1 MRLTIPW
8 YSFDRQTTDA
18 DYLTKA
24 TSKPAKTDGSGKI
37 RCRSCHQ
44 VITDGEQGIHQNG
57 SHIHTC
63 TNPHD
68 HCFRFACYQEAPGC
82 TQVGSVSYEHS
93 WFTGHSWQIALCG
106 ACGEHLG
113 WLFTGEDR
121 FYGLI
126 VNRLVDENQP
136 SV

>member
-1 MRLTIPW
+1 MELTIPW
-8 YSFDRQTTDA
+8 YCFDRQTTDS

-24 TSKPAKTDGSGKI
+24 TSKPAKTDDSGKI

-44 VITDGEQGIHQNG
+44 VITDREQGIHQNG
-57 SHIHTC
+57 SHFHTC

-82 TQVGSVSYEHS
+82 TQAGSASYEHS
-93 WFTGHSWQIALCG
+93 WFAGHSWQIALCG

-113 WLFTGEDR
+113 WLFTGENC

-126 VNRLVDENQP
+126 INRLVDENQP
-136 SV
+136 SA